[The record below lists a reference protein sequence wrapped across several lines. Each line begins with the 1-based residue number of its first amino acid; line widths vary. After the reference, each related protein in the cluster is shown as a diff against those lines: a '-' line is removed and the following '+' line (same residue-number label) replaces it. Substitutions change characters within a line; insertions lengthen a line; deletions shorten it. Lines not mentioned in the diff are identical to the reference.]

1 MDSETAT
8 AKPSPQK
15 ERSTLLTSLLHEFR
29 RNKLILCYVALIA
42 LLTLTINIFVPNNM
56 KYDIYSYIDILITI
70 CYVTFII
77 WATYYYFHLLLK
89 REKSPTIRLIKKV
102 KSLLIP
108 ISKPIYFII
117 LMLALNISF
126 SSYTFVKSLIPHFNP
141 YTLDLTF
148 YQLDKWLHFG
158 ISPWEITHFFLPN
171 AASTLAIN
179 FLYNLWFFLMW
190 GMLLFF
196 IVYRK
201 NDQLRNQ
208 FLLTFLISWF
218 LLGNVIATLLSSAG
232 PAFFH
237 HFYEQDLYLRL
248 MERLEA
254 QDFQLKEASIFPL
267 WTLSAQDMLW
277 DSYITGV
284 RGRGTG
290 ISAMP
295 SLHVT
300 IAVLMAMTAFKL
312 NKKLGY
318 LAWVYAFIIQVGSVH
333 LAWHYA
339 IDGYLGAILVV
350 VLWHLIGYLLR
361 KKATPAKRLKPS

>member
-1 MDSETAT
+1 MDSETTT
-8 AKPSPQK
+8 AKPAPRK
-15 ERSTLLTSLLHEFR
+15 EQSTLLASLLHEFR
-29 RNKLILCYVALIA
+29 RNKLILWYVAFIA
-42 LLTLTINIFVPNNM
+42 PLTLTINLFVPNNM
-56 KYDIYSYIDILITI
+56 KYDIYSYIDVLITI

-77 WATYYYFHLLLK
+77 WATYYYCYLLFK
-89 REKSPTIRLIKKV
+89 REKKPTIRFIKKV
-102 KSLLIP
+102 KSLLFP
-108 ISKPIYFII
+108 ISKPIYFVL

-126 SSYTFVKSLIPHFNP
+126 SSYTFIKSLIPHFNP
-141 YTLDLTF
+141 YTLDLAF
-148 YQLDKWLHFG
+148 YHLDKWLHFG
-158 ISPWEITHFFLPN
+158 VSPWELTHFFLPN
-171 AASTLAIN
+171 AASTLVMN

-196 IVYRK
+196 IIYRK
-201 NDQLRNQ
+201 DDQLRNQ
-208 FLLTFLISWF
+208 FILTFLISWF

-232 PAFFH
+232 PAYFH

-248 MERLEA
+248 MERLQA
-254 QDFQLKEASIFPL
+254 QDLQLKQANLFPL
-267 WTLSAQDMLW
+267 WMLSAQDMLG
-277 DSYITGV
+277 DSYVTGI

-300 IAVLMAMTAFKL
+300 IAVLMAMTAFRL

-318 LAWVYAFIIQVGSVH
+318 LAWGYAFIVQIGSVH

-350 VLWHLIGYLLR
+350 ALWHAIGYWLR
-361 KKATPAKRLKPS
+361 RRTPPIKAP